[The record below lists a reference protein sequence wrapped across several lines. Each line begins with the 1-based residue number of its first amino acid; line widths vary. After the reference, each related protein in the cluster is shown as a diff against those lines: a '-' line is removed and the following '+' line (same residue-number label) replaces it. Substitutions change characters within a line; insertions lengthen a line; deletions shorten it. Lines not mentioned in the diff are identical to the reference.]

1 MPRRQANAD
10 PDDPAPALTRGLDL
24 LVRLGRDGPQLLER
38 LAGDAGLPKSST
50 LRLLAALERSGMV
63 ARDPLTRRWHARVAL
78 IAGRDGA
85 SEAARM
91 RQVLAD
97 LARSVHHAAELWE
110 WRGDRAVMVDRADPE
125 DASTAVRARIGFE
138 RGLREVDAVVLIGF
152 ACAAAGPRWQ
162 ALHVQCR
169 DRTEQRVSR
178 AELQI
183 QVDASRASGF
193 AADAGV
199 NAHGVRRF
207 AVPWYG
213 ADGTLRGAL
222 VVAQGGGVPPGREDG
237 TIEAALRAAGRR
249 LAS

>member
-24 LVRLGRDGPQLLER
+24 LVRLGRDGPQVLER

-78 IAGRDGA
+78 VAGRDGA
-85 SEAARM
+85 SEAVRM

-97 LARSVHHAAELWE
+97 LAREARHAAEAWE
-110 WRGDRAVMVDRADPE
+110 WRGDRAVMIDRADPE

-138 RGLREVDAVVLIGF
+138 RDLREVDAVVLIGF
-152 ACAAAGPRWQ
+152 ACSPAGPRW
-162 ALHVQCR
+162 LPVHVQCR
-169 DRTEQRVSR
+169 DRAEQRVAR
-178 AELQI
+178 ADLQA
-183 QVDASRASGF
+183 QVDACRGSGF
-193 AADAGV
+193 AADLGI
-199 NAHGVRRF
+199 NANGVRRF
-207 AVPWYG
+207 AVPWHG
-213 ADGTLRGAL
+213 PDGSLRGAL

-237 TIEAALRAAGRR
+237 RIEAALRTAGRR
-249 LAS
+249 LRS

>member
-24 LVRLGRDGPQLLER
+24 LGRLGRDGPQLLER
-38 LAGDAGLPKSST
+38 LAGDAGLAKSST

-78 IAGRDGA
+78 VAGRDGA

-110 WRGDRAVMVDRADPE
+110 WRGDRAVMIDRADPE

-138 RGLREVDAVVLIGF
+138 RDLREVDAVVLIGF
-152 ACAAAGPRWQ
+152 ASAAQAPRW
-162 ALHVQCR
+162 LPVHVQSR
-169 DRTEQRVSR
+169 DRAEQRVSR
-178 AELQI
+178 AELQV
-183 QVDASRASGF
+183 QVDACRDSRF

-199 NAHGVRRF
+199 NANGVRRF
-207 AVPWYG
+207 AVPWLG
-213 ADGTLRGAL
+213 TDGGLRGAL
-222 VVAQGGGVPPGREDG
+222 VVAQGGGVPPGREDAA
-237 TIEAALRAAGRR
+237 IEMALRAAGRR
-249 LAS
+249 LVP